1 MIMTGKPKAARDVFR
16 VMRSHDALNEGD
28 LIEATED
35 DWIKGR
41 VSAGLFRKQTPEEVE
56 EQKARGQVVM
66 TMPDVEEAS
75 SAATVQGSDATQP

>member
-1 MIMTGKPKAARDVFR
+1 MTGKPKATRDVFR

-35 DWIKGR
+35 DWIRGR
-41 VSAGLFRKQTPEEVE
+41 VNAGLWRKLTSEEVE
-56 EQKARGQVVM
+56 EQKARGQVIM

-75 SAATVQGSDATQP
+75 SAPKVEGSDAAQP